1 MVSYLALISMAECLS
16 SVIKGIKGQ
25 VLFRSM
31 IDADDSV
38 IKGIKGQVLLVPM
51 IDADEIDS
59 FEFDSF
65 EIRFIR
71 FDSSMHLLVSTRST

>member
-38 IKGIKGQVLLVPM
+38 IKGIKGQVLLVP
-51 IDADEIDS
+51 IDD
-59 FEFDSF
+59 
-65 EIRFIR
+65 RC
-71 FDSSMHLLVSTRST
+71 